1 MPNEV
6 IGICPVCSQPMEV
19 TELECP
25 VCHTKISG
33 NFQLCKFCSLTPE
46 QKGFAEVFIKN
57 RGNIK
62 EVERELGISY
72 PTVRSRL
79 ESLIRALGYA
89 VDEEEGTYA
98 DQETYAE
105 ERKII
110 LDRLDSGEISVQEA
124 TKMLKRLGRR

>member
-57 RGNIK
+57 
-62 EVERELGISY
+62 L
-72 PTVRSRL
+72 
-79 ESLIRALGYA
+79 SLIHILYLVQFARVSAS
-89 VDEEEGTYA
+89 D
-98 DQETYAE
+98 
-105 ERKII
+105 RK
-110 LDRLDSGEISVQEA
+110 LWLS
-124 TKMLKRLGRR
+124 L

>member
-1 MPNEV
+1 VPNEV
-6 IGICPVCSQPMEV
+6 IGRCPVCSQPMEV

-33 NFQLCKFCSLTPE
+33 NFELCKFCSLTPE

-79 ESLIRALGYA
+79 ESLIRALGYPVDGEEA
-89 VDEEEGTYA
+89 GYADEERYSE
-98 DQETYAE
+98 Q
-105 ERKII
+105 RRMI
-110 LDRLDSGEISVQEA
+110 LDRLDSGEISAQDA
-124 TKMLKRLGRR
+124 TRMLKNLGRR

>member
-89 VDEEEGTYA
+89 VDEEVGTYA

>member
-1 MPNEV
+1 
-6 IGICPVCSQPMEV
+6 MEV

-89 VDEEEGTYA
+89 VDEEVGTYA